1 MKSRL
6 LDAVSALLIGLP
18 GAGPADWSLGET
30 IPVQVSPFGH
40 AD

>member
-6 LDAVSALLIGLP
+6 LDAVSALLICLP
-18 GAGPADWSLGET
+18 GARPADG
-30 IPVQVSPFGH
+30 PFGH